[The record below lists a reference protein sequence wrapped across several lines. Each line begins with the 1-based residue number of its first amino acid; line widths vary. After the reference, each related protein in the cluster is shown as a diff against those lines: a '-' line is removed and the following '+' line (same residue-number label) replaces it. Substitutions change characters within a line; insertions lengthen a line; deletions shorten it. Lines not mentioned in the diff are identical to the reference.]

1 MNNRCQG
8 FTIVELTI
16 AVAFLSVLML
26 AILTISMAAGK
37 MYVKGDTNKAIN
49 QAGRDFSD
57 IIRRDFLAAGVGTIT
72 PPVIKNVGTADN
84 PLISGRM
91 CLGTVDYLW
100 NTAALLNSD
109 SSAAEGAKIRISD
122 GSDTRPIKFVRI
134 TNSPGYCSE
143 SPAGSGNYPMVIPAT
158 ADTTELFGGSGR
170 EYALYNMSLREL
182 ARSDQRGIYQLS
194 YTLGTNERDTTE
206 LVPDANGT
214 YVRCKTDDN
223 VAANFNYC
231 SVSDFDTLI
240 RIGGVETP

>member
-1 MNNRCQG
+1 MEYR
-8 FTIVELTI
+8 V
-16 AVAFLSVLML
+16 
-26 AILTISMAAGK
+26 
-37 MYVKGDTNKAIN
+37 
-49 QAGRDFSD
+49 
-57 IIRRDFLAAGVGTIT
+57 
-72 PPVIKNVGTADN
+72 
-84 PLISGRM
+84 
-91 CLGTVDYLW
+91 
-100 NTAALLNSD
+100 LLNSD

-240 RIGGVETP
+240 RIGGVGNTMSRQIEQGAAALIVVIFSVLLLITVSLGFMRLVATDQQRTINDELARGAYDAAIAGVEDGKRVLQACMSSRSAAACTAIADNRCNCTGLNYPQC